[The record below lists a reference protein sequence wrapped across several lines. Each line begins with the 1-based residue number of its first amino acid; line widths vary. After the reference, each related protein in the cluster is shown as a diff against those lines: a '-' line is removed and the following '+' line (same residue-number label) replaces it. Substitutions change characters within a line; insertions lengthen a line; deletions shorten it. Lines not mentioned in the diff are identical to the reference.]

1 MQRSSVYVGVCVC
14 VCVCVC
20 VSVCVCVCVCVCD
33 GRRGVTSTVNHVDA
47 PTAIGLVQFVN
58 C

>member
-1 MQRSSVYVGVCVC
+1 MWVCVC